1 MGTST
6 LSHHVIILNPN
17 LNKVKKLNLFIN
29 LNHFGVVETVFRSLV
44 WQRP

>member
-17 LNKVKKLNLFIN
+17 LNKVKKMHLFIK
-29 LNHFGVVETVFRSLV
+29 LV
-44 WQRP
+44 SIWGSGNSI

>member
-17 LNKVKKLNLFIN
+17 LNKVKKTEFVYQ
-29 LNHFGVVETVFRSLV
+29 FESL
-44 WQRP
+44 WGSGNSI